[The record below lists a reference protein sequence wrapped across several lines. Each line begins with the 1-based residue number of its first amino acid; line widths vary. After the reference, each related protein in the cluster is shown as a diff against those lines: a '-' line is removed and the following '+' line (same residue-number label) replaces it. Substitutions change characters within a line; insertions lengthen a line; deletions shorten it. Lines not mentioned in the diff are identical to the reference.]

1 MDIQHRAAVLAAGIA
16 SAASIGGCGSTEPPP
31 APIDPPPRAP
41 QLIAWDAEP
50 RVISPT
56 HNEPVRLLAW
66 VIGDPG
72 AVLFSAREVIRAT
85 PMVLSPDAAVVE
97 GARLYEVHVT
107 SADLLRAIV
116 PTRGGNFIGVVKA
129 VGQNTADTVQMPV
142 NMIVASGL
150 TTPDVTRVGDS
161 LQILDHVINI
171 RKPMSSEALEQ
182 TPEWQSSATATALDA
197 LGVDPDFA
205 VLVPPAYR
213 VGQGVWYFR
222 HVRNDVQGTGVGL
235 FDRTSMPAFAA
246 LRHTQRLRGLATV
259 RDPALADLGGRHA
272 VHEFAHAFA
281 AYLSAVYGVGSG
293 AHWPI
298 SELAHGI
305 MGYQRGTEQEVLGFR
320 FERQATGTYVMR
332 KSEVPDVFN
341 AMELY
346 LIGLNPSSVP
356 DSFLVFSDQANLP
369 SPMDGVEVRAPAAYV
384 SIGTVVSRVGPRVP
398 AFPEAPSEFRAVLIV
413 VTAGRLLTPTEMAW
427 YEYAAI
433 RGEATERLPAVEA
446 SITSQSA
453 PWYVATGG
461 RGRLVTR
468 VR

>member
-1 MDIQHRAAVLAAGIA
+1 MDFEHRAAVLAATIA
-16 SAASIGGCGSTEPPP
+16 IAASIGGCGSTEPPP
-31 APIDPPPRAP
+31 APTPPPPRAP

-56 HNEPVRLLAW
+56 QNEPVRLLAW
-66 VIGDPG
+66 VTGDPI
-72 AVLFSAREVIRAT
+72 ALLFSAREVIRAT
-85 PMVLSPDAAVVE
+85 PMALSPDTAVY
-97 GARLYEVHVT
+97 GARLFEANVT

-129 VGQNTADTVQMPV
+129 IGLNTADTVQMPV

-150 TTPDVTRVGDS
+150 VMPEITRVGDA
-161 LQILDHVINI
+161 LQISDHVINI

-182 TPEWQSSATATALDA
+182 TPEWQSTAAATALEA

-213 VGQGVWYFR
+213 VGQGVWYYR
-222 HVRNDVQGTGVGL
+222 HVRNEVQGTGVSL
-235 FDRTSMPAFAA
+235 FDHTSTPAFAA
-246 LRHTQRLRGLATV
+246 LRHTQRLRGMVTV
-259 RDPALADLGGRHA
+259 RDPALVDLGGRHA

-298 SELAHGI
+298 SELANGI
-305 MGYQRGTEQEVLGFR
+305 MGYQRGTEQEVLGYR

-346 LIGLNPSSVP
+346 LMGLNPSTVP
-356 DSFLVFSDQANLP
+356 DSFLVFSDPANLP
-369 SPMDGVEVRAPAAYV
+369 SPKEGVEVRAPAAYIT
-384 SIGTVVSRVGPRVP
+384 IGTVIGRLGPRVP
-398 AFPEAPSEFRAVLIV
+398 TFPEAPSEFRAVLVV

-427 YEYAAI
+427 YEYAAT
-433 RGEATERLPAVEA
+433 RGEAIERLPAIEA
-446 SITSQSA
+446 TRTLQSA